1 MEEKKVPNENNDAHG
16 YCRRCFV
23 VIVFMKGGKT
33 QCQTLNYYQ
42 ESKKNL
48 VLCLGEES
56 SGRRTYATNMTKAT
70 VSELEL
76 GQERTPEVRV
86 GRGTYLQRL
95 LTVNTRRTLVAAI
108 TAIATQANSAYAYA
122 PSNGGKM

>member
-1 MEEKKVPNENNDAHG
+1 
-16 YCRRCFV
+16 
-23 VIVFMKGGKT
+23 
-33 QCQTLNYYQ
+33 
-42 ESKKNL
+42 
-48 VLCLGEES
+48 
-56 SGRRTYATNMTKAT
+56 MTKAT